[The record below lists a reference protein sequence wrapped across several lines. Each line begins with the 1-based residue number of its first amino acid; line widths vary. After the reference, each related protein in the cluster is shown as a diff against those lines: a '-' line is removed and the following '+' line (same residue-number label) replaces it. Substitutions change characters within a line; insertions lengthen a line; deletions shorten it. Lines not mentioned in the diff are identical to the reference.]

1 MKDRAGGR
9 AQVVEHLLIEHKVL
23 SSNSSTTQKKK
34 MNTVQL
40 YEYVS
45 LSQIWFQTNIWFQ
58 ILLLY

>member
-34 MNTVQL
+34 N
-40 YEYVS
+40 EHS
-45 LSQIWFQTNIWFQ
+45 SAI
-58 ILLLY
+58 